1 MVKVTDFPG
10 GKREEKAGKDGGH
23 DAAGLPSQ
31 LPAVPVP
38 LHSPIMLMP
47 YG

>member
-10 GKREEKAGKDGGH
+10 GKRQEKDGGH

-31 LPAVPVP
+31 LPAVPVLP
-38 LHSPIMLMP
+38 HSPIMLMP